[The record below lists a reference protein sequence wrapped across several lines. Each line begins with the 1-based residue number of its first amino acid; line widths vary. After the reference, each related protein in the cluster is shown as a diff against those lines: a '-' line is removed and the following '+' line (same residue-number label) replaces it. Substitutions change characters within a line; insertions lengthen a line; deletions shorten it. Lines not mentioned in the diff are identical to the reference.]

1 MLQTY
6 KNKNG
11 EKNMEAKAKTILNTP
26 VEKIY
31 NFIVDFFF
39 ISNRLGPGNSIL
51 RLMILN
57 FF

>member
-31 NFIVDFFF
+31 NFIVDYFFHF
-39 ISNRLGPGNSIL
+39 KSFRAW
-51 RLMILN
+51 
-57 FF
+57 